1 MRVRSYA
8 CAMAVAARSRPTT
21 ATPATA
27 ESDRARARWLLA
39 GIIVLGAAI
48 RFSTLDQQSFW
59 LDEATT
65 WGIVSH
71 GLGHVLSTVPKSEST
86 PPLYYVLA
94 WLWGQVVGTGEVG
107 LRSFSALCGTLTIP
121 VMWAVGRRLASERIG
136 LAAALVTAVN
146 PLLFWYSQ
154 EARTYALLV
163 LLSALSL
170 LAFLRALEQPSGGRL
185 VSWGAICALTI
196 LAHYFGAFIVAG
208 EAVWLLVALRRRG
221 VLTGAGAAI
230 ALAPIVVV
238 GAALVPL
245 VIRQNDGRASFI
257 STASGSLPYR
267 LGQLV
272 KQDILGDG
280 QPWKALLLAIGLVLV
295 ALALV
300 LLVTRASRPERDG
313 ALMMLVIGAGGV
325 LLAFV
330 VAAVVTDYFD
340 TRNLLATWPAL
351 ALVVAAGFGAA
362 RAGRWGAAGLI
373 GLVVLSLVCIANVIR
388 DPDFQRDNWR
398 GAVQALG
405 KPAAARAIVA
415 DGVGAVTLAPYLHGA
430 GAYPPAGTPVRE
442 VDVIWVGRA
451 GYGRPLIPVAPVALG
466 GFQRQEIRTKSYIV
480 VRYRAPTA
488 KPVPFVNLRE
498 LYPVPARALAYLQP

>member
-1 MRVRSYA
+1 
-8 CAMAVAARSRPTT
+8 MAVAAGSRP
-21 ATPATA
+21 AAHESAPAEWLTR
-27 ESDRARARWLLA
+27 ERALWLLA
-39 GIIVLGAAI
+39 GIVVLGAAI
-48 RFSTLDQQSFW
+48 RFATLDQQSFW

-65 WGIVSH
+65 WAVVSH
-71 GLGHVLSTVPKSEST
+71 GLGHLLSTVPKTEST

-94 WLWGQVVGTGEVG
+94 WLWTQVFGTGEVG

-121 VMWAVGRRLASERIG
+121 GMWAVGRRLASERIG
-136 LAAALVTAVN
+136 LVAALVTAVN

-170 LAFLRALEQPSGGRL
+170 LLFLRALQHPSPGRL
-185 VSWGAICALTI
+185 FAWGAVCALTV
-196 LAHYFGAFIVAG
+196 LAHYFGAFIVVG
-208 EAVWLLVALRRRG
+208 EAVWLLVALRRRDS
-221 VLTGAGAAI
+221 LTAAGTVAG
-230 ALAPIVVV
+230 LAPIAIV

-245 VIRQNDGRASFI
+245 VVRQNDGRASFI

-295 ALALV
+295 ALALW

-313 ALMMLVIGAGGV
+313 GLMMLAIGAGGV
-325 LLAFV
+325 VLAFV

-340 TRNLLATWPAL
+340 TRNLLATWAPL
-351 ALVVAAGFGAA
+351 AMVVAVGFGAA
-362 RAGRWGAAGLI
+362 GAGRWGAVGLAGLV
-373 GLVVLSLVCIANVIR
+373 LLSLLCIANVIR

-405 KPAAARAIVA
+405 APTTARAIVA
-415 DGVGAVTLAPYLHGA
+415 DGVSAVTLRPYVSGL
-430 GAYPPAGTPVRE
+430 GAYPPAGAPVRE
-442 VDVIWVGRA
+442 VDMIWVGRA
-451 GYGRPLIPVAPVALG
+451 GYGHPLLAVAPVVLG
-466 GFQRQEIRTKSYIV
+466 GFQRQEIRTKSYII

-488 KPVPFVNLRE
+488 RPVPFTNLRE
-498 LYPVPARALAYLQP
+498 LYPIPARAVAYVQP

>member
-1 MRVRSYA
+1 
-8 CAMAVAARSRPTT
+8 MAVAAGSRP
-21 ATPATA
+21 APLQP
-27 ESDRARARWLLA
+27 ARAQWLTRERSLWLLA
-39 GIIVLGAAI
+39 GIVVIGAAI

-71 GLGHVLSTVPKSEST
+71 GLGHVLSTVPKTEST
-86 PPLYYVLA
+86 PPLYYVLV
-94 WLWGQVVGTGEVG
+94 WLWAQVFGTGEVG
-107 LRSFSALCGTLTIP
+107 LRSFSALCGTATIP

-136 LAAALVTAVN
+136 LVAALITAVN

-170 LAFLRALEQPSGGRL
+170 LAFLRALSQPSRGRL
-185 VSWGAICALTI
+185 LAWGTVCALTV

-208 EAVWLLVALRRRG
+208 EAVLLFFALRRRG
-221 VLTGAGAAI
+221 ALSGSVAVAG
-230 ALAPIVVV
+230 LAPIVVV

-245 VIRQNDGRASFI
+245 VVRQNDGRASFI

-267 LGQLV
+267 HGQLV

-280 QPWKALLLAIGLVLV
+280 QPWKALLLAIGVVLV
-295 ALALV
+295 ALALW
-300 LLVTRASRPERDG
+300 LLVTRANRPERDG
-313 ALMMLVIGAGGV
+313 GLLMLAIGAGGV
-325 LLAFV
+325 ALAFV

-340 TRNLLATWPAL
+340 TRNLLATWAPL
-351 ALVVAAGFGAA
+351 AMVVAVGFGAA
-362 RAGRWGAAGLI
+362 RAGRWGALGLAGL
-373 GLVVLSLVCIANVIR
+373 VLLSVVCIANVVR
-388 DPDFQRDNWR
+388 DSDFQRDNWR

-405 KPAAARAIVA
+405 AAASTRAIVA
-415 DGVGAVTLAPYLHGA
+415 DGVGAVTLRPYVSGLGV
-430 GAYPPAGTPVRE
+430 YPPVGTPVRE
-442 VDVIWVGRA
+442 VDMIWVGRA
-451 GYGRPLIPVAPVALG
+451 GYGRPLLPVAPVVLG

-488 KPVPFVNLRE
+488 RPVPFTNLRE
-498 LYPVPARALAYLQP
+498 LYPIPARAQAYLQP